1 MPSDDFLSL
10 DQISNL
16 FPQLENI
23 QLIGTK
29 GPQQIFSA
37 TLKSNFAPVILRL
50 VPTEEADVFGWT
62 PEFVIRSRAIVEQS
76 HQGLLRVYEVGQAGS
91 FTFIISAHSPYP
103 RLADI
108 EKFRKSSRR
117 RHSRLSATWRRAC

>member
-62 PEFVIRSRAIVEQS
+62 PLWSNPTRA
-76 HQGLLRVYEVGQAGS
+76 
-91 FTFIISAHSPYP
+91 FSAFM
-103 RLADI
+103 
-108 EKFRKSSRR
+108 K
-117 RHSRLSATWRRAC
+117 